1 MRYKGFILDIDNTLY
16 DYNSNHEKAFELLIL
31 ETQKETNKNKDI
43 VIEAYI
49 QARKEIH
56 IELSE
61 TASSHNRL
69 LYIQRT
75 LELLHI
81 NSMNLSLKLYNTYWD
96 TFLNHMKPF
105 DNAIEFLNQYK
116 DKSIC
121 LLTDLTAHIQHR
133 KIEKLG
139 LYKYADYIVTSEE
152 AGKEK
157 PHPYMFMLALKKMN
171 LKSSEVCMIGD
182 SYKKDIVGASQLGIQ
197 SFWLNREEIK
207 ENTNSDLIVEFQ
219 NFKELEER
227 MSYE

>member
-1 MRYKGFILDIDNTLY
+1 MKYKGLILDIDNTLY
-16 DYNSNHEKAFELLIL
+16 DYKSTHENAFELLVL
-31 ETQKETNKNKDI
+31 ETKKETNKNKDT

-69 LYIQRT
+69 LYIQRM
-75 LELLHI
+75 LELLHV
-81 NSMNLSLKLYNTYWD
+81 NSMNLSLKLYNTYWN
-96 TFLNHMKPF
+96 TFLNTMKPY
-105 DNAIEFLNQYK
+105 NNVIEFLNHHK

-133 KIEKLG
+133 KVEKLG
-139 LYKYADYIVTSEE
+139 LDKYADFIVTSEE

-171 LKSSEVCMIGD
+171 LNSSEVCMIGD
-182 SYKKDIVGASQLGIQ
+182 SYKKDIIGASQLGIQ
-197 SFWLNREEIK
+197 SFWLNRANIK
-207 ENTNSDLIVEFQ
+207 KSYNNTYITEFK
-219 NFKELEER
+219 NFKELEGR
-227 MSYE
+227 ID